1 MTVMSTKPRIELR
14 RVSHSK
20 SLSEETPAYS
30 AQVWVDGVHF
40 CDVANHGQ
48 GGPDEV
54 HGVKGE
60 TNSAFYPR
68 LEALN
73 ARIAATY
80 PSHTYD
86 AGGETHSFDESL
98 EMICHGIVW
107 DADTDKAVKRD
118 LAGKVMWLRD
128 GRVYSISL
136 RGKYKRFTREQIV
149 AHVKTKEP
157 DARFLHDMPLTEARK
172 YLVA

>member
-1 MTVMSTKPRIELR
+1 MTTKPKVELR

-20 SLSEETPAYS
+20 ALSEETPAYS
-30 AQVWVDGVHF
+30 AQVFVDGVHF
-40 CDVANHGQ
+40 CDVTNHGQ

-54 HGVKGE
+54 CGV
-60 TNSAFYPR
+60 NSERNRDVYPR

-80 PSHTYD
+80 PKHTYE
-86 AGGETHSFDESL
+86 AGGETHSFDENL
-98 EMICHGIVW
+98 EMICHGLVW
-107 DADTDKAVKRD
+107 DADTDKAVKRA
-118 LAGKVMWLRD
+118 LNGKVLWLRD
-128 GRVYSISL
+128 GKVYSISL
-136 RGKYKRFTREQIV
+136 KGKNKRFTREQLV

-157 DARFLHDMPLTEARK
+157 NARFLHDMPLTEARK

>member
-1 MTVMSTKPRIELR
+1 MTKPRIELR
-14 RVSHSK
+14 RVSLSK

-30 AQVWVDGVHF
+30 AQVFVDGAHF
-40 CDVANHGQ
+40 CNVTNHGQ

-54 HGVKGE
+54 CGV
-60 TNSAFYPR
+60 NSERNRDVYPR

-80 PSHTYD
+80 PKHTYE
-86 AGGETHSFDESL
+86 AGGETHSFDENL

-107 DADTDKAVKRD
+107 SADADKAVKRD
-118 LAGKVMWLRD
+118 LASKVMWLRD
-128 GRVYSISL
+128 GEVYSISL
-136 RGKYKRFTREQIV
+136 RGKNKGFTREQLV

-157 DARFLHDMPLTEARK
+157 NARFLHDMPLTEARK